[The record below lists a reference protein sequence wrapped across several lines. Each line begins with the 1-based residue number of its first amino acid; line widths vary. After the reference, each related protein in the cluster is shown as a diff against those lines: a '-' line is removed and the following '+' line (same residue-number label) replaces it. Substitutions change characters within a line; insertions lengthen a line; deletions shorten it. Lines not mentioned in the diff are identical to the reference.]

1 MSAPRLIV
9 LAGPNGAGKST
20 FFAAHLQ
27 CLGLDFVNADV
38 LVGTLGISVE
48 EGARAADALRAE
60 YVEARKSFVTET
72 VFSDPVG
79 AKLQFLRDAI
89 AAGYDVAL
97 MFIGLSSSALS
108 EARVAHRVA
117 GGGHDVPTEKL
128 ARRYAQS
135 LENLVQAMQFVPE
148 VYVFDNSSAE
158 HPHQLI
164 LSVRDRTVKIEMQV
178 LPQWATEALCAY
190 GRQFPPSMM

>member
-20 FFAAHLQ
+20 FFSAHLQ
-27 CLGLDFVNADV
+27 CLGLDFVNADL
-38 LVGTLGISVE
+38 LVGTLGLSVE
-48 EGARAADALRAE
+48 EGAKAADALRAE
-60 YVEARKSFVTET
+60 YVEARRSFVTET

-97 MFIGLSSSALS
+97 MFIGLSSTALS
-108 EARVAHRVA
+108 EARGAHRVA

-128 ARRYAQS
+128 ARRHAQS
-135 LENLVQAMQFVPE
+135 LKNLVQAMQFVPE

-158 HPHQLI
+158 HPHQLV

-178 LPQWATEALCAY
+178 LPQWATGVLHAY
-190 GRQFPPSMM
+190 GRQFPPSTM